1 MKRFEISPHG
11 GRLVD
16 RVVKDAEEKEYWMK
30 RAEHMKK
37 LEITEKQLSDLK
49 MIATG
54 AFSPLE
60 GFMTKRDYESVIEN
74 MRLYSGLV
82 WTLPITLDVSK
93 DVAMEVQENA
103 VVALTFNQKI
113 VGTMQ
118 IEEKYAYNK
127 EKEAQLVYKTTD
139 KEHPGVR
146 NLYDQGNMYLGGKI
160 TLIDAPEHKFSKYFY
175 TPQQMRTLFKEKNW
189 SRIVAFQTRNP
200 IHRAHEYL
208 QKCALETVDGLLIHP
223 IVGWT
228 KKDDIPADVRIK
240 CYEKLIEHYFPKDR
254 VVLATFP
261 TYMRYAGPREAVFHA
276 IVRKNYG
283 CTHIIIGRDH
293 AGVGNYYGP
302 YEAQELF
309 NEFEEVELMIIPMM
323 FENAF
328 YCKKCSCMATKKT
341 CAHDEKFHISL
352 SGTKVREML
361 RAGEKPP
368 KEFIRPEVAEILINY
383 IKNGNGKNEN
393 KTT

>member
-11 GRLVD
+11 GLLVD
-16 RVVKDAEEKEYWMK
+16 RAVKDAKGKDYWLK

-37 LEITEKQLSDLK
+37 LEIREKHLSDME

-60 GFMTKRDYESVIEN
+60 GFMTQKDYESVIEN

-82 WTLPITLDVSK
+82 WTLPITLDISK
-93 DVAMEVQENA
+93 ETSREIQENI
-103 VVALTFNQKI
+103 VVALTFNKKI

-118 IEEKYAYNK
+118 IEEKFIYDK
-127 EKEAQLVYKTTD
+127 EKEARLVYRTTN

-146 NLYDQGNMYLGGKI
+146 NLYDQGDVYVGGKI
-160 TLIDAPEHKFSKYFY
+160 TLIDTPKHKFPEYFH
-175 TPQQMRTLFKEKNW
+175 TPEQMRALFKEKGW
-189 SRIVAFQTRNP
+189 SRIVGFQTRNP
-200 IHRAHEYL
+200 IHMAHEYL

-228 KKDDIPADVRIK
+228 KKDDIPADVRLK
-240 CYEKLIEHYFPKDR
+240 CYKELIKHYFPEER
-254 VVLATFP
+254 VMLATFP
-261 TYMRYAGPREAVFHA
+261 TYMRYAGPREAIFHA
-276 IVRKNYG
+276 LIRKNYG

-293 AGVGNYYGP
+293 AGVGDYYGT

-328 YCKKCSCMATKKT
+328 YCKNCGAMATKKT
-341 CAHDEKFHISL
+341 CAHNQESHVSL

-368 KEFIRPEVAEILINY
+368 KEIIRPEVSELLIDY
-383 IKNGNGKNEN
+383 IKNGNGN
-393 KTT
+393 KKT